1 MKKILALMLA
11 GCMALS
17 MVACG
22 GDSKAPAADA
32 ETKTEET
39 KKEEKT
45 EKKNRGEKSSRNR

>member
-45 EKKNRGEKSSRNR
+45 EEKKEEKKDE